1 MIFCADATF
10 EQFAFQASNRTQKA
24 ASANPAGT
32 HQPARGASTLTFV
45 VDSAVLVGV
54 GQLQHLVQLVLC
66 HVLADH
72 VHGRFELVARDVPV
86 AVAVKYPKVRI

>member
-1 MIFCADATF
+1 M
-10 EQFAFQASNRTQKA
+10 QRLSNLLFKPQTEPKKQLQQTRPAPT
-24 ASANPAGT
+24 NPHEG
-32 HQPARGASTLTFV
+32 HPLTFV